1 MFAVPVISAPG
12 IATADSQAD
21 RARSILVTRSEHE
34 DPGQGDD
41 CGSGPSSFL
50 GGCRSLGPLAR
61 RDERTRLAVALV
73 IALPGLYVTPN
84 DSEVSVGA
92 AGVTSRGAVPSTGEK
107 PRLHTGRRDG

>member
-1 MFAVPVISAPG
+1 M
-12 IATADSQAD
+12 ATADSQAD

-34 DPGQGDD
+34 GPGQGDD

-50 GGCRSLGPLAR
+50 GGCRSSGPLAR

-73 IALPGLYVTPN
+73 ITPRGQYVTLN
-84 DSEVSVGA
+84 DSEVSLGG
-92 AGVTSRGAVPSTGEK
+92 AGVTPRGAVPSTGEK